1 MADNNAFNPN
11 QDFADRF
18 PADFLELLQENN
30 EAGVEIRKENIFDDG
45 SAFLLYNVLTDEE
58 CESLKAAI
66 RDMGLRPLDQS
77 ISHYRVNDKAYA
89 EDKNVAKAIFDRVL
103 PHLGDGWQ
111 KGKSVERGV
120 PEDMGDRQWNP
131 YGLNP
136 HFRICRYRP
145 GGFFGA
151 HHDKGYFVSS
161 NNRSIQ
167 TFMLYLN
174 DDFDGGSTR
183 FFTENQPHVCIYIL
197 RFASFVQRTKIPL
210 QHADYHPF

>member
-1 MADNNAFNPN
+1 MESVWT
-11 QDFADRF
+11 
-18 PADFLELLQENN
+18 FL
-30 EAGVEIRKENIFDDG
+30 II
-45 SAFLLYNVLTDEE
+45 
-58 CESLKAAI
+58 C
-66 RDMGLRPLDQS
+66 S
-77 ISHYRVNDKAYA
+77 I
-89 EDKNVAKAIFDRVL
+89 
-103 PHLGDGWQ
+103 
-111 KGKSVERGV
+111 
-120 PEDMGDRQWNP
+120 DRQWNP